1 MLMSLTRLEQK
12 MLESGY
18 NAFDLEEKNQF
29 IRYLASRKGVPV
41 NQISE
46 DDILQYH
53 KDMKIS
59 RMDTQCKLDIY
70 KGFTASNGHFYRTNQ
85 DDQTN
90 MLGQMMLLN
99 MDPTI
104 TEVLWKTEDA
114 GYIKH
119 TREEWLKV
127 YSEAFQHKQNLIF
140 KFNELK
146 TKILAA
152 KTHEDILPLDWETY
166 TLDPSPEEPEPDK
179 PEEETPVEPSPEEP
193 PSENPGDGET
203 PINPE

>member
-1 MLMSLTRLEQK
+1 MYMSLTRLEK
-12 MLESGY
+12 KLLESGY
-18 NAFDLEEKNQF
+18 SSFALEEKNQF

-41 NQISE
+41 NQIYE

-59 RMDTQCKLDIY
+59 RMETQCKLDIH
-70 KGFTASNGHFYRTNQ
+70 KGFLASNGHFYRTNQ

-90 MLGQMMLLN
+90 MLGQMTMLN

-104 TEVLWKTEDA
+104 TEVLWKTEDV

-127 YSEAFQHKQNLIF
+127 HSEAFQHKQNLLF

-146 TKILAA
+146 TKILDA
-152 KTHEDILPLDWETY
+152 KTHEDIIPLDWDTY
-166 TLDPSPEEPEPDK
+166 TIDPDFEGPEPK
-179 PEEETPVEPSPEEP
+179 EPS
-193 PSENPGDGET
+193 SETSGDGET
-203 PINPE
+203 LTNPE